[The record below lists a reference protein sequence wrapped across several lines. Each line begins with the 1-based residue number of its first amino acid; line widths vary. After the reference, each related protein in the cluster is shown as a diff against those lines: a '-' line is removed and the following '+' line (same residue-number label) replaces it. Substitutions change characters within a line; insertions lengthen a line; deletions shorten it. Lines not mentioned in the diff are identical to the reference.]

1 MVMERPPEWMPQW
14 MVELRLR
21 FNLAVKR
28 LVASQVEPWN
38 VEQQA
43 PEQREKLELLYNE
56 MIKDINEAD
65 VPENIKV
72 GLDPLPA
79 MMGFLLAAA
88 GGGAV
93 SMILSS
99 LLMPYIQSKLTYP
112 MMKQAQPFRL
122 PPDVV
127 FRLWWKLHKG
137 EGEPKDLVDD
147 LLEQGW
153 SPDRID
159 LGKEATKVM
168 PTPQDIVNFLAHEVF
183 EKGMIDKYGLESEWD
198 TIDKE
203 WALKIGLD
211 EDTLKLYWLNHWQHP
226 SLSSVYDMLHRD
238 LIDVEDVDE
247 YYKLVEYPE
256 YWRDKLTELS
266 WDVPNRIEIR
276 MMARYLD
283 LPKSQVEKMLQYAGL
298 KEEFR
303 SDTADFMIIMGLQG
317 YWSTMFRNGWLNP
330 EELLKEIEAK
340 EISPAIADKVYKY
353 IVKAE
358 KPYRVAKQRD
368 LTLTKI
374 IKGVKKEKILRPRAV
389 VMLQGL
395 GYDKEES
402 ELILAIDAPEDEQ
415 DSVIKKRELT
425 KGDIRAALETEEIGE
440 PEAVK
445 RLVAIRYT
453 PADANFLV
461 RIYTFVK
468 EKPTEV
474 RLRERSKADIL
485 EAVKKGLIENKDAY
499 DMLLEIDFAPKD
511 AEFILFVKAEES
523 PFSPQTDAEF
533 NELVNTYRRSV
544 GLPTHETTEA
554 ALQAEKV
561 MLEAEARLTHAR
573 ETGAPQADIL
583 QLEALLAELTTRFEA
598 ALAQAQQT

>member
-21 FNLAVKR
+21 FNLAVKK

-38 VEQQA
+38 VDQQA

-79 MMGFLLAAA
+79 MIGFLLASA

-93 SMILSS
+93 AMILSS

-137 EGEPKDLVDD
+137 EGSPKELLDD

-153 SPDRID
+153 SPERIEQ
-159 LGKEATKVM
+159 GKEASKVM

-183 EKGMIDKYGLESEWD
+183 EQDMIDKYKLDSEWD

-203 WALKIGLD
+203 WAKKIGLD
-211 EDTLKLYWLNHWQHP
+211 EKILHLYWLNHWQHP
-226 SLSSVYDMLHRD
+226 SLQSVYQMLHREE
-238 LIDVEDVDE
+238 IEPGDVDE
-247 YYKLVEYPE
+247 YYKLVEIPE

-266 WDVPNRIEIR
+266 WNVPNRIEIR

-283 LPKSQVEKMLQYAGL
+283 LPKPQVMKLLQYAGL

-303 SDTADFMIIMGLQG
+303 SDAADFMIIMGLQG
-317 YWSTMFRNGWLNP
+317 YWSTMFRNGWLSP
-330 EELLKEIEAK
+330 EQLLKEIEAK

-358 KPYRVAKQRD
+358 KPERTAKERD
-368 LTLTKI
+368 LTKSEIYRGIKKNKI
-374 IKGVKKEKILRPRAV
+374 NREFGA
-389 VMLQGL
+389 GL
-395 GYDKEES
+395 IEAMGYDEWEAKF
-402 ELILAIDAPEDEQ
+402 LVDTNVPEDTE
-415 DSVIKKRELT
+415 DKVVSARELSKTDIFKGLKT
-425 KGDIRAALETEEIGE
+425 KELTEAD
-440 PEAVK
+440 AVT
-445 RLVAIRYT
+445 RLVALRY
-453 PADANFLV
+453 PASDANLLL
-461 RIYTFVK
+461 RIYTAVI
-468 EKPTEV
+468 EKPTE
-474 RLRERSKADIL
+474 ERKRQESKADIIT
-485 EAVKKGLIENKDAY
+485 AVKKGIITNEDGYLRLMD
-499 DMLLEIDFAPKD
+499 IDFTPEAS
-511 AEFILFVKAEES
+511 EFILSVRVEET
-523 PFSPQTDAEF
+523 PFSPQGPAEF
-533 NELVNTYRRSV
+533 LNLVNKYKRSIGV
-544 GLPTHETTEA
+544 DVNDATEA

-561 MLEAEARLTHAR
+561 LLEAEARLIHAR
-573 ETGAPQADIL
+573 ETEAPQADIL
-583 QLEALLAELTTRFEA
+583 QLEALRDELKTRFEA